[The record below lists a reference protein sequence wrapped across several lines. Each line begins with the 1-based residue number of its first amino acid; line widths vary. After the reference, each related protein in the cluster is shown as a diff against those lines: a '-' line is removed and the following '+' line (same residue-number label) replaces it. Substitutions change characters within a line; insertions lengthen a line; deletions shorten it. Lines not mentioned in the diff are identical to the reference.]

1 MKKAGIV
8 ILILGIVITIF
19 TGINFVTEEEVLEV
33 GGLEVTREKEHNF
46 DWSPL
51 VGVGV
56 IVAGGVIYLL
66 GRKR

>member
-8 ILILGIVITIF
+8 ILIAGLLITIF

-33 GGLEVTREKEHNF
+33 GGIEVTREKEHNF

-51 VGVGV
+51 VGIGV
-56 IVAGGVIYLL
+56 MVAGGVIYFL
-66 GRKR
+66 GRKK